1 VRALLEVKI
10 VNVTQQTEE
19 KIWDAAMVMAH
30 RYVSAYRE
38 TLLTDSQ
45 IVTAMTADTL
55 RAVFLWKNLPKS
67 PGLVSRTSNEI
78 TMLLI
83 PEDSRA
89 PGTEFVATK

>member
-1 VRALLEVKI
+1 M

-55 RAVFLWKNLPKS
+55 SGGFSLEES
-67 PGLVSRTSNEI
+67 SEI
-78 TMLLI
+78 AGIGFTYLERNHHALN
-83 PEDSRA
+83 P
-89 PGTEFVATK
+89 